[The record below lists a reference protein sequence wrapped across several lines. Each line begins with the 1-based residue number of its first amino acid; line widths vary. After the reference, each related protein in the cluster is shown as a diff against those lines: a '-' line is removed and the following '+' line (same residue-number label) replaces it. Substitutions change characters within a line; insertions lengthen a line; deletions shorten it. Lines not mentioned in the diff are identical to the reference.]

1 MKKNTF
7 LLSIVLIFFVSGL
20 TIISCKKE
28 TTTPTICDAK
38 GTYSGTSL
46 SSLSVSSTMTYKLQ
60 DNNFAIGSVTPSG
73 ASVSFGGYRNTCDS
87 VVLSVYYTTNSS
99 YYLLQGKLSN
109 SGATI
114 SGTYKNLTTTSDI
127 GTFTISK

>member
-1 MKKNTF
+1 MKKNT
-7 LLSIVLIFFVSGL
+7 LLFSIVFILLVSGL

-28 TTTPTICDAK
+28 TTTPTTCTAI
-38 GTYSGTSL
+38 GIYSGTSL
-46 SSLSVSSTMTYKLQ
+46 TSGGVSSTMTYKLQ
-60 DNNFAIGSVTPSG
+60 DNNFAVGSVTPSG
-73 ASVSFGGYRNTCDS
+73 AAVSFGGYRNTCDS

-114 SGTYKNLTTTSDI
+114 SGTYKNLTTTTDI